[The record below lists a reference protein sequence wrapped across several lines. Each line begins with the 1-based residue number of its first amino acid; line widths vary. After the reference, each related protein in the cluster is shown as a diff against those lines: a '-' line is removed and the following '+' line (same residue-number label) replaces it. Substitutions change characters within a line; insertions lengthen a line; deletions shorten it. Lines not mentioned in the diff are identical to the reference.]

1 MKGWISLH
9 RKMLENPILTSG
21 KQHSRKEAWIWL
33 LLSVNH
39 KESQVLIGNDL
50 VSVGIGEKITSLK
63 KLEKQ
68 FNWGNTK
75 VRNYLQLLQKNNMI
89 RYESNTLYT
98 KIHVCKFEEY
108 QKTNTQTTQ
117 QQHTGNKRTHTN
129 NNVLNNV
136 KDNVDKRETKFINQV
151 CAEGLKHTPSLH
163 PKIIEAFSD
172 YWTEK
177 NRSKTKM
184 RFELEKTFDIGRR
197 LKTWIRNESMW
208 DKNIEPEVKELT
220 PKQKEEQRRRYEAFK
235 ATERKLANEKRF

>member
-1 MKGWISLH
+1 
-9 RKMLENPILTSG
+9 
-21 KQHSRKEAWIWL
+21 
-33 LLSVNH
+33 
-39 KESQVLIGNDL
+39 
-50 VSVGIGEKITSLK
+50 
-63 KLEKQ
+63 
-68 FNWGNTK
+68 
-75 VRNYLQLLQKNNMI
+75 MI